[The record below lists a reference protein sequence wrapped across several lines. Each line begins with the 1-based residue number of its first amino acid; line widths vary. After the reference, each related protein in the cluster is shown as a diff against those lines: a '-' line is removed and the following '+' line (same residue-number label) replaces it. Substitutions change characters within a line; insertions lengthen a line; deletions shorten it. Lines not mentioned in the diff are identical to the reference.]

1 MEKYQF
7 DPNKFK
13 VVGKPFGDGP
23 TPRMTRTERDTGME
37 FLSEHV
43 YPIVPEEPSL
53 EAIIDAAKVL
63 VRRNGVNALLLDPWN
78 EMIHSAGKNELL
90 TNATN
95 REVRLLKE
103 FGHTYD
109 VHSIGVVHPRKPQ
122 PQNGALVP
130 KPYDAAD
137 SAAFFNKADNF
148 LAVGRDKTKDDGI
161 VEVHVQKVRFR
172 HLGTLGVCSFGWD
185 KVTGRYT
192 DLSVSTG
199 GLEI

>member
-1 MEKYQF
+1 M
-7 DPNKFK
+7 
-13 VVGKPFGDGP
+13 P
-23 TPRMTRTERDTGME
+23 T
-37 FLSEHV
+37 
-43 YPIVPEEPSL
+43 
-53 EAIIDAAKVL
+53 
-63 VRRNGVNALLLDPWN
+63 
-78 EMIHSAGKNELL
+78 
-90 TNATN
+90 
-95 REVRLLKE
+95 
-103 FGHTYD
+103 
-109 VHSIGVVHPRKPQ
+109 
-122 PQNGALVP
+122 NGALVP